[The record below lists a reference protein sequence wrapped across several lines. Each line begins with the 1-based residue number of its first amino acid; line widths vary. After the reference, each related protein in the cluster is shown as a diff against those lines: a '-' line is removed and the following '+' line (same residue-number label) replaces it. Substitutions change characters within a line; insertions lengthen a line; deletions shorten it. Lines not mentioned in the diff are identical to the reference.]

1 VRADRNKLEARFS
14 RCRQAGIHPLV
25 PRALWSGSISFGL
38 VNVPV
43 RMLPAIAEHKLQFHY
58 VHAPDSSRIGYEK
71 VCKEEGKPVPDDE
84 IVKAF
89 EFEKGEYVYMTDED
103 FEAAA
108 AEGVKTIDIRDF
120 VPADEIDPIYFERT
134 YYLGPQEGAEKVYA
148 LLARAMERS
157 GLVAVV
163 KYVMRDRQN
172 LGALRVRDGVIA
184 LERMY
189 FADEIRPADEIAP
202 AAVRVSKEE
211 LEMAERLIDSIT
223 GHFEPEKYDDTYRD
237 ALCEIIRAK
246 RKGEEAHVAPPTKEE
261 PEAPDLL
268 SALRASVEA
277 SQGTRSRKRGGNG
290 KATRNG
296 DGDLADLSKDELYE
310 RAKRADI
317 KGRADMS
324 KDELVDAL
332 RAA

>member
-1 VRADRNKLEARFS
+1 MVTVRGTTGS
-14 RCRQAGIHPLV
+14 V
-25 PRALWSGSISFGL
+25 PRAIWTGSVTFGL

-43 RMLPAIAEHKLQFHY
+43 RMLSAVEEQKLHFHY

-71 VCKEEGKPVPDDE
+71 VCKAEGKPVPDDE

-89 EFEKGEYVYMTDED
+89 EYEKGEYVYMTDED
-103 FEAAA
+103 FETAAA
-108 AEGVKTIDIRDF
+108 GAEGFKTIDIRDF
-120 VPADEIDPIYFERT
+120 VPASEIDPIYFERT
-134 YYLGPQEGAEKVYA
+134 YYLAPQDGAEKVYA

-157 GLVAVV
+157 ELVAIV

-189 FADEIRPADEIAP
+189 FADEIRPDDDIAP
-202 AAVRVSKEE
+202 AKVEVSKQE
-211 LEMAERLIDSIT
+211 LDMAAQLIATIT
-223 GHFEPEKYDDTYRD
+223 GRFEPEKYDDTYRD

-246 RKGEEAHVAPPTKEE
+246 REGKEAHVPKPVREE
-261 PEAPDLL
+261 AEPPDLL

-277 SQGTRSRKRGGNG
+277 AQGSRSGTRSGNG
-290 KATRNG
+290 KAAGNG
-296 DGDLADLSKDELYE
+296 GSDLESLSKDELYE
-310 RAKRADI
+310 RAKRADV

-324 KDELVDAL
+324 KDELVAAL

>member
-1 VRADRNKLEARFS
+1 
-14 RCRQAGIHPLV
+14 V

-43 RMLPAIAEHKLQFHY
+43 RMLSAIKEHKLQFHY
-58 VHAPDSSRIGYEK
+58 VHEPDSSRIGYEK

-108 AEGVKTIDIRDF
+108 AEGVRTIDIRDF
-120 VPADEIDPIYFERT
+120 VPAEEIDPIYFERT
-134 YYLGPQEGAEKVYA
+134 YYLAPQEGAEKVYA
-148 LLARAMERS
+148 LLARAMEKS

-172 LGALRVRDGVIA
+172 LGALRVLDGVIA

-189 FADEIRPADEIAP
+189 FADEIRPADDVAP
-202 AAVRVSKEE
+202 GKVDVDARELKMAAQ
-211 LEMAERLIDSIT
+211 LIETIT
-223 GHFEPEKYDDTYRD
+223 GHFEPEKYEDTYRD

-246 RKGEEAHVAPPTKEE
+246 RKGEEPHVAA
-261 PEAPDLL
+261 PEREDDAPPDLL
-268 SALRASVEA
+268 AALRASVEA
-277 SQGTRSRKRGGNG
+277 AQGGGSRPRSGGGKRTRNGGGNG
-290 KATRNG
+290 KKKA
-296 DGDLADLSKDELYE
+296 DGDLAELSKDELYE
-310 RAKRADI
+310 RAKRADVR
-317 KGRADMS
+317 GRADMS
-324 KDELVDAL
+324 KDELVAAL
-332 RAA
+332 GET

>member
-1 VRADRNKLEARFS
+1 
-14 RCRQAGIHPLV
+14 V

-43 RMLPAIAEHKLQFHY
+43 RMVPAIAEHKLQFHY

-71 VCKEEGKPVPDDE
+71 VCKEESRPVPDDE

-134 YYLGPQEGAEKVYA
+134 YYLAPQEGAEKVYA

-189 FADEIRPADEIAP
+189 FADEIRPADELAP
-202 AAVRVSKEE
+202 ESVRVSKDE

-223 GHFEPEKYDDTYRD
+223 GHFEPRKYDDTYRD

-246 RKGEEAHVAPPTKEE
+246 REGKEAHVAPPAKEE
-261 PEAPDLL
+261 AETPDLL

-277 SQGTRSRKRGGNG
+277 AQGAGSRTRGGNG
-290 KATRNG
+290 KATRSG
-296 DGDLADLSKDELYE
+296 DGGLADLSKDELYE

-324 KDELVDAL
+324 KDELVEAL